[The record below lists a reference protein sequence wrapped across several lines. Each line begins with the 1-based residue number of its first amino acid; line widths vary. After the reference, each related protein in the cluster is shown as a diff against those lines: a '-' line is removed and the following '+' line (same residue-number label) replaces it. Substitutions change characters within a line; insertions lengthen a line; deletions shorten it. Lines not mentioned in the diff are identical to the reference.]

1 MEVQYLDHSKPL
13 YIATQINNV
22 HIRRALVDIGA
33 SLNLIPT
40 STLKAARIP
49 LNKIVGAP
57 IEVFGFARIHECTIG
72 SIKLVL
78 KVGPIVTLTKFHVI
92 NSPISYHA
100 LLGRPWLHKHKL
112 MPSTYHQCVKGRF
125 NGKPIR
131 IH

>member
-1 MEVQYLDHSKPL
+1 MEVQHPDHSKPL

-49 LNKIVGAP
+49 LSRIVSAP
-57 IEVFGFARIHECTIG
+57 IEVFGFAGIHECTIG

-78 KVGPIVTLTKFHVI
+78 KVGPIVALTHFL
-92 NSPISYHA
+92 SC
-100 LLGRPWLHKHKL
+100 
-112 MPSTYHQCVKGRF
+112 STWEAMA
-125 NGKPIR
+125 P
-131 IH
+131 